1 MVPRQH
7 RLRNQPPRKQLRVNL
22 LSRDRNAGCD
32 STKVATTSR
41 THANRVSSTL
51 VEPYCIEWGR
61 CGPACKMVWGCRQ
74 QWRRLPDFVV
84 STLWFIGYQVHNIQ
98 IITTSSDRTIE
109 SQRNSITSFPNVQA
123 TCLCQSGSDNSSVN
137 YLSDQYCISNEPSV
151 GDTDAT
157 DDTHSAISLSTNMQP
172 DGSSRSKSSSMTGLP
187 VSLATA
193 SCRNKMSPA
202 PNSRGKRSTDSE
214 KRPLRSSSINSA
226 RHASRM
232 AIQSPA

>member
-1 MVPRQH
+1 MAAATRFRRLYALVH
-7 RLRNQPPRKQLRVNL
+7 RLP
-22 LSRDRNAGCD
+22 
-32 STKVATTSR
+32 
-41 THANRVSSTL
+41 SSQY
-51 VEPYCIEWGR
+51 PNHHYIER
-61 CGPACKMVWGCRQ
+61 PNHR
-74 QWRRLPDFVV
+74 
-84 STLWFIGYQVHNIQ
+84 
-98 IITTSSDRTIE
+98 E
-109 SQRNSITSFPNVQA
+109 SAQSITSFPNVPA

-202 PNSRGKRSTDSE
+202 PNARGKRSTDSE